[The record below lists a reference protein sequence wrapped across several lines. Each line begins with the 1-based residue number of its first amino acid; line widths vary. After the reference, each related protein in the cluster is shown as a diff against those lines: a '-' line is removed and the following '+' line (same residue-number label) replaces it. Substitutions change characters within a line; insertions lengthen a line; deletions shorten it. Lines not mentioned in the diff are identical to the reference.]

1 MNRQTIEEAARAF
14 TITVLAII
22 AVHLYVGAWFVW
34 ACWPGW
40 THYTARERSVAVR
53 LMLVRWPV
61 YMSEA
66 RAAQGVINGDR

>member
-14 TITVLAII
+14 TITLIAIL

-40 THYTARERSVAVR
+40 TDYTARERTVAVR

-61 YMSEA
+61 YLAEA
-66 RAAQGVINGDR
+66 RAAQGVGHGDR